1 MYPTLKKFSYIF
13 VFRKSYF
20 NRSAGSIN
28 YTSFIS
34 IGDPCQFFTGK
45 EYHLLLKVVLIFEV
59 CSGKWDQTKIDQD
72 IRNLNTGE
80 SNLMTFLSS
89 CMSSDNTIL
98 KLHYPVPNDPTIGK
112 FYLDD

>member
-1 MYPTLKKFSYIF
+1 MNISVSLITF
-13 VFRKSYF
+13 
-20 NRSAGSIN
+20 
-28 YTSFIS
+28 TSFNIS

-59 CSGKWDQTKIDQD
+59 CSGKWNQKKIDQD
-72 IRNLNTGE
+72 IQNLNTGE

-89 CMSSDNTIL
+89 CMGSDNTIL

-112 FYLDD
+112 FHLINWIANHTIWSP